1 MGHFESNL
9 AQVKHV
15 DICPHSKIKQSI
27 RLDIQILHKS
37 ESWTSNPSGRSRISF
52 WVGRLAEDD
61 SLRLL
66 LEADGIWLL
75 ILCAVLLLDSMAGA
89 EAFTLAIPKQNKSN
103 KSNLLIIK

>member
-9 AQVKHV
+9 AQVKRV

-27 RLDIQILHKS
+27 GLIIQILHRS
-37 ESWTSNPSGRSRISF
+37 ESGTSNSSGRSRISF

-75 ILCAVLLLDSMAGA
+75 IPCTVLLLDSIAGA
-89 EAFTLAIPKQNKSN
+89 EAFTLAMPEQKNPYQND
-103 KSNLLIIK
+103 LLVIK